1 MTDVHVVIPHGSTP
15 GVDGYSVSFKD
26 GRAHVW
32 RGSAW
37 VECAVADIEKSID
50 IADIVAGEL
59 GVSRATAYDLM
70 WEAVKQSWQHEAR
83 IKATFDLARRW
94 STNRRT
100 TETRLA
106 TLVTGAKDAKKAQL
120 RNDAAFLQALRDL

>member
-1 MTDVHVVIPHGSTP
+1 MTDKP
-15 GVDGYSVSFKD
+15 VDLT
-26 GRAHVW
+26 
-32 RGSAW
+32 
-37 VECAVADIEKSID
+37 
-50 IADIVAGEL
+50 DIVAGEL

-83 IKATFDLARRW
+83 IKEIFILARRW

-106 TLVTGAKDAKKAQL
+106 TLVTGAKGAKLAQL

>member
-1 MTDVHVVIPHGSTP
+1 MTDKPV
-15 GVDGYSVSFKD
+15 
-26 GRAHVW
+26 
-32 RGSAW
+32 
-37 VECAVADIEKSID
+37 D
-50 IADIVAGEL
+50 IADTVAGAL

-70 WEAVKQSWQHEAR
+70 WQAGKQSWQHEAR
-83 IKATFDLARRW
+83 IKEIFTLARRW

-106 TLVTGAKDAKKAQL
+106 TMVTSAKDAKKAQL

>member
-1 MTDVHVVIPHGSTP
+1 MKHFDGVLPYGSTP
-15 GVDGYSVSFKD
+15 ERDGFWLAFKD
-26 GRAHVW
+26 GQSYTW
-32 RGSAW
+32 RGNEW
-37 VECAVADIEKSID
+37 VLCAVMDIEKSID

-70 WEAVKQSWQHEAR
+70 WESVKLSWQHEAR
-83 IKATFDLARRW
+83 IKEIFILARRW

-106 TLVTGAKDAKKAQL
+106 SLITGAKDAKRAQL